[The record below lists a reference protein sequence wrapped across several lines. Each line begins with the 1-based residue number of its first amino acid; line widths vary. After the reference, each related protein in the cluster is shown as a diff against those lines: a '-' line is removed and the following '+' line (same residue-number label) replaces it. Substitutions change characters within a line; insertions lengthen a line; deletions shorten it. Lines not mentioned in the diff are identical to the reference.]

1 MLNLKKEISMTNT
14 IKKNAPELGR
24 FSFGIGDRF
33 GHQGAAQLAALIE
46 ARSEGINVT
55 PVWNKSNREHS
66 LIGTRPEDTR
76 AAADAAVEKTG
87 WTHSYLLDADHVGLA
102 NVDKFIDACDFF
114 TLDVADAIGKPADEA
129 AIKNLAE
136 RVLKIFGSAPELPGL
151 GKKLDLHTDMVEE
164 AARKYLNAALEAG
177 KTYRHIAERRGASMF
192 VVEVSMDETDSPQ
205 TPAELLVILTALS
218 DEKIPVRTIAPRF
231 SGRFNK
237 GVDYV
242 GDPAAFA
249 REFEADVAVL
259 ALACSNLGLP
269 KDIKL
274 SVHSGSDK
282 FSIYTP
288 IRKTL
293 EKTGA
298 GLHLKTAGT
307 TWLEELIGLSLAGDD
322 ALAFVK
328 GIWGEALG
336 RREELS
342 KPYATVINI
351 DPAGLPTVE
360 EVEKWNGERFAAAL
374 RHIPENPNFNP
385 NLRQLLHVSFKLAA
399 EAGQRYTEL
408 LEKYND
414 IIARE
419 VTANLLERHI
429 RRVFP
434 S

>member
-1 MLNLKKEISMTNT
+1 MTNT
-14 IKKNAPELGR
+14 SKNRAPELGR

-46 ARSEGINVT
+46 ARREGINVT

-76 AAADAAVEKTG
+76 AAADAAVAEKE
-87 WTHSYLLDADHVGLA
+87 WIHAYLLDADHVGLA
-102 NVDKFIDACDFF
+102 NVDKFIHACDFF
-114 TLDVADAIGKPADEA
+114 TLDVADAIGKPADDS
-129 AIKNLAE
+129 AISNLAE

-151 GKKLDLHTDMVEE
+151 GKKLDLHRELVEA
-164 AARKYLNAALEAG
+164 AARKYLNAAIEAG
-177 KTYRHIAERRGASMF
+177 KTYRHITEQRGAATF

-242 GDPAAFA
+242 GNPAAFG

-259 ALACSNLGLP
+259 ALACANLGLP
-269 KDIKL
+269 DDIKL

-282 FSIYTP
+282 FSIYEP

-307 TWLEELIGLSLAGDD
+307 TWLEELIGLSLAEGD
-322 ALAFVK
+322 ALEFVK
-328 GIWGEALG
+328 EIWGAALV

-342 KPYATVINI
+342 KPYATVIDI
-351 DPAGLPTVE
+351 DPAGLPPVE
-360 EVEKWNGERFAAAL
+360 EVAGWDGERFAAAL

-385 NLRQLLHVSFKLAA
+385 NLRQLLHVAFKLAA
-399 EAGQRYTEL
+399 EAGQRYITL
-408 LEKYND
+408 LEKHRD

-429 RRVFP
+429 RKVFP
-434 S
+434 RG